1 MSDAKS
7 PETPGETPPAAS
19 GAWSAE
25 TRRTFR
31 FWGIVSLIHA
41 ALLIGAVAGLLP
53 WKSPAVNVAFMAY
66 GALHGVAG
74 VLLLKRSKLGWRLGL
89 TAAWLGFGA
98 MIIVATGLV
107 ATWSYLHTIY
117 GDFGFGASVGALLF
131 ASVALQ
137 VLGLLPGLLMRALLR
152 PAVRADM
159 GAGGLS
165 VKVALGML
173 VLPLAV
179 GAAVHLTYGTRTLDP
194 VAADGKNQAIAHL
207 RAVLRGERPTPTPG
221 LMGVPGAVWV
231 TVYDKGRTIARVRGE
246 GVDMAAGIAQAGATL
261 AEHPRIKGK
270 RITAGRIKVDRVID
284 TAPLITTP
292 TAALAFAVNP
302 GVDGL
307 IKEDGD
313 TTVTMLPDDLIK
325 GQRFGRAPLVPGIR
339 EMRFGL
345 DTQWVLNKLKF
356 NGSGSIRRLR
366 TEGFIEIEGGG
377 VLPVS
382 RGNTP
387 VNTGKEGWRKAAI
400 AGGDFVLRQIQ
411 KSGQFHYQYY
421 PLMNHHPRS
430 DPRKYSLPRHAGTVY
445 SLALMHGLTGEAR
458 YKEGSERA
466 IQWLNTQMPKQ
477 CGAPDRTCVVKGA
490 RADLG
495 SASLTMVG
503 MLEYQRQT
511 KDARYADTTRRLANF
526 VLAMQKENGDF
537 HHIFEL
543 KNTAPNPAIRKM
555 FFSEEAA
562 LALVMAHEVL
572 GEQRYLDAARRAL
585 DYLTGPKY
593 EGYFLGRFIYGADH
607 WTCIAAEEAWP
618 RLKNPQYIDFCEG
631 YAAFIERM
639 QYGEGNWDNADF
651 TGHYGFSALMIPQA
665 PAAAGFTEAIVSTYE
680 LARHHGRD
688 ASRLE
693 RQMGLALDALTRDQ
707 IRSDNA
713 YLMPDP
719 KKADGGIRRSLVESE
734 VRIDFTQHA
743 ISALIRGAVL

>member
-1 MSDAKS
+1 MSDAK
-7 PETPGETPPAAS
+7 TPDTTTTPKSAE
-19 GAWSAE
+19 AWSAE

-31 FWGIVSLIHA
+31 FWGVVEIIHA
-41 ALLIGAVAGLLP
+41 VLLIGAVAALLP
-53 WKSPAVNVAFMAY
+53 WKSPAVNTALIAY

-74 VLLLKRSKLGWRLGL
+74 LLLFKRAKAGWRLGL

-98 MIIVATGLV
+98 MIVIATGLI

-179 GAAVHLTYGTRTLDP
+179 GVGVHMMYGTSTQAP
-194 VAADGKNQAIAHL
+194 VSAEGQAQAIAHL
-207 RAVLRGERPTPTPG
+207 RAVLLGETRAPTPALVG
-221 LMGVPGAVWV
+221 LPGAVWV
-231 TVYDKGRTIARVRGE
+231 TVYDRGRAIARVRGE
-246 GVDMAAGIAQAGATL
+246 GVDMAAGIAQAGDTL
-261 AEHPRIKGK
+261 AEHPRVKGK
-270 RITAGRIKVDRVID
+270 RTTAGRIKVDRVID
-284 TAPLITTP
+284 TAPLITVP

-307 IKEDGD
+307 IKQDGES
-313 TTVTMLPDDLIK
+313 TVTMLPDDFIK

-345 DTQWVLNKLKF
+345 DTKWVLNKLKF
-356 NGSGSIRRLR
+356 DGRGSILRLR
-366 TEGFIEIEGGG
+366 TEGFIETAEGA
-377 VLPVS
+377 LSVS

-387 VNTGKEGWRKAAI
+387 ITTDKAAWKAAAI

-411 KSGQFHYQYY
+411 KTGQFHYQYY

-430 DPRKYSLPRHAGTVY
+430 NAKNYSLPRHAGTVY

-526 VLAMQKENGDF
+526 VLSMQKENGDF

-543 KNTAPNPAIRKM
+543 KTTAPNPAIRKM

-572 GEQRYLDAARRAL
+572 KEQRYLDAARRAL

-618 RLKNPQYIDFCEG
+618 RLKSPQYIDFCEG

-688 ASRLE
+688 ASRLAH
-693 RQMGLALDALTRDQ
+693 QMGLALDALTRDQ
-707 IRSDNA
+707 IRAANA
-713 YLMPDP
+713 YLMPSP
-719 KKADGGIRRSLVESE
+719 KNADGGIRRSLVESE